1 MVSSSDITTLLKILI
16 GAAWIDGTVQPE
28 ERDYLYRL
36 AKEKGVDND
45 PEIYPWLYEF
55 RTVSPNQCYEWVK
68 EYLGDRP
75 SSEKCQNLIEQISAL
90 IYSDSDVTSEEA
102 QLISTIQQLDP
113 ANNPPQK
120 IPNAVLGSIQKL
132 YKRWVLD
139 QS

>member
-1 MVSSSDITTLLKILI
+1 MVSDSDIKILFKI
-16 GAAWIDGTVQPE
+16 LVGAAWIDGKVQPE
-28 ERDYLYRL
+28 EREYLYRL

-55 RTVSPNQCYEWVK
+55 RTVSPTQCYEWVQ

-75 SSEKCQNLIEQISAL
+75 SSEKCQNLIEAISAL

-102 QLISTIQQLDP
+102 QLITSIQQLDP
-113 ANNPPQK
+113 ANNPPQSMQS
-120 IPNAVLGSIQKL
+120 AVLGTVQKL
-132 YKRWVLD
+132 YKRWVLN

>member
-1 MVSSSDITTLLKILI
+1 MVSDSDITILLKILI
-16 GAAWIDGTVQPE
+16 GAAWIDGKIQSE

-55 RTVSPNQCYEWVK
+55 RTVSPNQCYEWVQ

-75 SSEKCQNLIEQISAL
+75 SSEKCQNLIEEISAL

-102 QLISTIQQLDP
+102 QLITTIQQLDP
-113 ANNPPQK
+113 ANNQPQSMQS
-120 IPNAVLGSIQKL
+120 AVLGSIQKL

-139 QS
+139 QN